1 MIWKLQKKTLLPLQ
15 IFGYGIT
22 LFIGIT
28 ISLITL
34 TAYTDIS
41 PILYSE
47 SDVFNDKSVIVS
59 KKISIIKT
67 LDKERI
73 YFTNEELKEIENKDF
88 VKEVSKFNKATN
100 YKIFLSSDMFGF
112 GSDLFFESVPD
123 KFLDVDS
130 EKWEW
135 EEGSDFVPIMMPED
149 YLQLYNLGFAE
160 SQGLP
165 LLSKKTVSLASFN
178 IRLTGVN
185 KSKKF
190 KSSIVGFSS
199 KINSILVPEDFLK
212 WANKEFG
219 NYEESKTSRI
229 LVEFSNPN
237 DESII
242 EFFKKNNYEVNQDKL
257 EKNKLIFFFKLSFLF
272 VFLIS
277 IIIVILSIGFVILS
291 VNLIFQKNKD
301 ILINL
306 YNIGFS
312 LKQIT
317 FFYKLIISM
326 VTAISILLSLISSLW
341 IRNLYSA
348 KLISYFDI
356 EVSNSVLFIS
366 SISLLI
372 VLLILLNFM
381 IVKRIKNI
389 LVS

>member
-1 MIWKLQKKTLLPLQ
+1 M
-15 IFGYGIT
+15 
-22 LFIGIT
+22 
-28 ISLITL
+28 
-34 TAYTDIS
+34 
-41 PILYSE
+41 
-47 SDVFNDKSVIVS
+47 
-59 KKISIIKT
+59 
-67 LDKERI
+67 
-73 YFTNEELKEIENKDF
+73 
-88 VKEVSKFNKATN
+88 
-100 YKIFLSSDMFGF
+100 
-112 GSDLFFESVPD
+112 
-123 KFLDVDS
+123 
-130 EKWEW
+130 
-135 EEGSDFVPIMMPED
+135 
-149 YLQLYNLGFAE
+149 
-160 SQGLP
+160 
-165 LLSKKTVSLASFN
+165 
-178 IRLTGVN
+178 
-185 KSKKF
+185 
-190 KSSIVGFSS
+190 
-199 KINSILVPEDFLK
+199 
-212 WANKEFG
+212 
-219 NYEESKTSRI
+219 
-229 LVEFSNPN
+229 VEFSNPN